1 MCITHFKNIFFLKTK
16 TIVLQHHVLLPGPV
30 AGLLP
35 VAASARRLL
44 LPAAAEPA
52 GAPAVR

>member
-1 MCITHFKNIFFLKTK
+1 MTHFKNIFFLKTK
-16 TIVLQHHVLLPGPV
+16 TIVLQHHVLLPGSV

-35 VAASARRLL
+35 VAASARGLL

>member
-16 TIVLQHHVLLPGPV
+16 TIALQHHVLLPGSV

-35 VAASARRLL
+35 VAASARGLL